1 MNQLLNGYWD
11 VHGKL
16 VSKLAYNQFRGLI
29 SYLYGGYNPITK
41 YHGHPSRE
49 SPPLN
54 FRKIPYSVEQLVGV
68 GKDSFCPMDPL
79 DLSADVFQLLVE
91 KTPKF
96 LWVFRPSYDVIL
108 ENCYMI

>member
-1 MNQLLNGYWD
+1 M
-11 VHGKL
+11 
-16 VSKLAYNQFRGLI
+16 
-29 SYLYGGYNPITK
+29 
-41 YHGHPSRE
+41 
-49 SPPLN
+49 
-54 FRKIPYSVEQLVGV
+54 GV

-79 DLSADVFQLLVE
+79 DLSADVFQLLVQKRVE